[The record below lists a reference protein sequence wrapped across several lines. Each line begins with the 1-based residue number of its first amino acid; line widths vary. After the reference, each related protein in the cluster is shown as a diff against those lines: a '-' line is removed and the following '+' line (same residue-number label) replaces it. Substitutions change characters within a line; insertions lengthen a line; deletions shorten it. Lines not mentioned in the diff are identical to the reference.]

1 MKIEF
6 IYHWTLFNRAIVAFF
21 PVVITLLWRY
31 MYGKPLKVRTYLIF
45 FLFPIVP
52 ITAIAL
58 TIIVNVVVNL
68 YDLIEICSEKLG
80 AS

>member
-1 MKIEF
+1 
-6 IYHWTLFNRAIVAFF
+6 
-21 PVVITLLWRY
+21 